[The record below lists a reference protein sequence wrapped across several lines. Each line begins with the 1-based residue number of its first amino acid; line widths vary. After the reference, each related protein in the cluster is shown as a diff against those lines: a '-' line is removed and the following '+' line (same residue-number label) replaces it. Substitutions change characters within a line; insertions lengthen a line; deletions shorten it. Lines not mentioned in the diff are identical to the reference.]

1 MSAEIKAQWAAVK
14 AFFETDDVH
23 KLDDSDLMSDMVFS
37 DMVFFGLKGNKLR
50 YKSCFEVTSDFADM
64 SILYSDFGLEIKIR
78 LSLDSDRDYYTN
90 KVKVR
95 FDEDVANA
103 LQNAIRYAK
112 ETARD
117 IKRNISNDIENLNEL
132 EESVAFEYDEREVL
146 KNLVEEL
153 ISAKL
158 SDAASIINKIA
169 AITAGCDDLNL
180 SRLGDAV
187 KTATFH
193 DIAFHAGCLREYLSN
208 EPTNFQGKGCCISR
222 SLCQR

>member
-1 MSAEIKAQWAAVK
+1 MAKDTGTGKNMSAEIKAQWAAVK

-23 KLDDSDLMSDMVFS
+23 KLDDSDLMS

-64 SILYSDFGLEIKIR
+64 SILYSDFGIEIKVR
-78 LSLDSDRDYYTN
+78 LSLDGEKDYYTN

-95 FDEDVANA
+95 FDEDVAAA

-132 EESVAFEYDEREVL
+132 EESIAFEYDEHKKK
-146 KNLVEEL
+146 KNLVDEL
-153 ISAKL
+153 IDAKL
-158 SDAASIINKIA
+158 SEASGLIKQIVEITEKSSNEHINI
-169 AITAGCDDLNL
+169 
-180 SRLGDAV
+180 LGDAI
-187 KTATFH
+187 KTSTFQT
-193 DIAFHAGCLREYLSN
+193 IAFHAACLKEYLSN
-208 EPTNFQGKGCCISR
+208 EPTNYPAPYKT
-222 SLCQR
+222 